1 MDKIK
6 VIIIY
11 CCLVWLFGCS
21 SQSSQ
26 VNLVSGT
33 VTKVNSGQTIE
44 VVLTKSSQALSFH
57 GKVPMTETSK
67 VAKIRIT
74 GIDAPD
80 LRQSPWGKKAQQ
92 RLTELVMGL
101 PIQLAIETSH
111 DRYQRLNAHIW
122 QDKTLVSQQLVTEGC
137 VLANTSY
144 HHDYSKLLIDAQE
157 YARLMGYGI
166 WNPQE
171 AMRHTPGQ
179 FRSTIKDKN

>member
-1 MDKIK
+1 MNKIK
-6 VIIIY
+6 VKITVIIS
-11 CCLVWLFGCS
+11 CFCLVWLFSCS

-44 VVLTKSSQALSFH
+44 VVLTA
-57 GKVPMTETSK
+57 TSK

-80 LRQSPWGKKAQQ
+80 LRQSPWGKKAQE

-122 QDKTLVSQQLVTEGC
+122 QDKTLVSQQLVKEGC

-166 WNPQE
+166 WNSQE
-171 AMRHTPGQ
+171 AMRHTPSQ